1 MRSLSRLVFFVALL
15 FFANPCTSQQAP
27 ASPQAPVSPAT
38 TTPPPD
44 IPPKKGKSKPLPS
57 FLIVGTVFNE
67 KGFSFPGA
75 QVRVR
80 RAGEKKFEWQT
91 ETNTRGEFAVRVP
104 PGVDYEVVVHE
115 KKYKEQTKPVDSK
128 VDVQQRLSIKL
139 ELINP
144 PNTGA
149 KS

>member
-1 MRSLSRLVFFVALL
+1 MRFLLRSALFVTLL
-15 FFANPCTSQQAP
+15 YFAIPSASQQAP
-27 ASPQAPVSPAT
+27 SSPQAPVAPAT

-44 IPPKKGKSKPLPS
+44 VQPKKSKTKPLS
-57 FLIVGTVFNE
+57 TFLIIGTVFNE
-67 KGFSFPGA
+67 KGFSFPGVR
-75 QVRVR
+75 VRVR
-80 RAGEKKFEWQT
+80 RTGEKKFEWQT
-91 ETNTRGEFAVRVP
+91 ETNARGEFAVRVP

-115 KKYKEQTKPVDSK
+115 KKYKEQTKTVDSK
-128 VDVQQRLSIKL
+128 VDVQLRLSIKL